1 MEERLMM
8 SSSVMNDEKKVVMN
22 SPKTSSETTG
32 ERVSEREGR
41 VVDRETWKE
50 ASPLEL
56 RYLHS
61 VFNNKRL
68 VLCAQVLY
76 VIVTPLFI
84 YITAYHKTN
93 DVPLSLI
100 VLFGLQGLMM
110 TILPFMCYYFFK
122 RALSCPDFNALIQ
135 FGLCNDSWTKRKF
148 SIVTHMNFAMLLFA
162 MIFFGLDSRGFS
174 LSDIV
179 VVFLISI
186 LYLFPLISAGS
197 VAIFL
202 VELHRIRMQHF
213 RTFVNERREHI
224 DARLWSEQ
232 FEILRK
238 VDHDSN
244 MGDRQVEL
252 TARSSSAA
260 GNMKSEQA
268 NSSIT
273 ADNCNVSE
281 LQARY
286 YIMYAVCLRTS
297 QKFGLYF
304 LFYIVFGCLY
314 AFTAIYG
321 SYLGQ
326 YPTFGVIGFVLVG
339 LFVAFGLGGSL
350 TACNE
355 TGE

>member
-1 MEERLMM
+1 M
-8 SSSVMNDEKKVVMN
+8 
-22 SPKTSSETTG
+22 
-32 ERVSEREGR
+32 
-41 VVDRETWKE
+41 
-50 ASPLEL
+50 SPLEL

-61 VFNNKRL
+61 AFNNKRL
-68 VLCAQVLY
+68 VLFAQVLY
-76 VIVTPLFI
+76 GIVTPITVLFMFT
-84 YITAYHKTN
+84 TAYHKTN
-93 DVPLSLI
+93 DVSFSLV
-100 VLFGLQGLMM
+100 VLFELQGLMM
-110 TILPFMCYYFFK
+110 MILPFMCYYFFK
-122 RALSCPDFNALIQ
+122 RAWSCPDFNALIQ

-174 LSDIV
+174 LRDV
-179 VVFLISI
+179 VAVFLVCI

-202 VELHRIRMQHF
+202 VELHRIRIQHF

-244 MGDRQVEL
+244 VGDRQVEL

-268 NSSIT
+268 NSSKT

-339 LFVAFGLGGSL
+339 LFVACGLGGSL